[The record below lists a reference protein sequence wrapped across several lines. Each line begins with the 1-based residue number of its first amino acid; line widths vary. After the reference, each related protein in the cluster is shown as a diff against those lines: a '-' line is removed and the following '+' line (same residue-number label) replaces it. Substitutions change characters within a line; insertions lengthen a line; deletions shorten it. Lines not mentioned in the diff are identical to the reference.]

1 MDGPQGLLDRHD
13 VYGGRVV
20 TPELR
25 LRVKRTKSTA
35 PPITHDLAMQRARAV
50 LADLQHT
57 RRDIL
62 TLRETIAM
70 GGVR

>member
-1 MDGPQGLLDRHD
+1 M
-13 VYGGRVV
+13 

-25 LRVKRTKSTA
+25 LRTKRDDRTL
-35 PPITHDLAMQRARAV
+35 PPLTHDIAMQRASAA